1 MKYRYFM
8 KVVILVS
15 HILPGLLI
23 RVSSLSSSLLIQ
35 PLECSFVL
43 QACYNTHHY
52 LPFHK
57 LFAMISCCRLFQFFF
72 FFFLVNWPLVIN
84 WFGFSW
90 NCSKQSWKW
99 LVFPLLFFPHPSPL
113 LLQLC
118 GRLLV
123 YKNIYIHRHLWYR
136 TSHGNN
142 VIWSARIKYGSVP

>member
-43 QACYNTHHY
+43 QACYTS
-52 LPFHK
+52 LSPFPQAVCYDQ
-57 LFAMISCCRLFQFFF
+57 LLQTFPIFF